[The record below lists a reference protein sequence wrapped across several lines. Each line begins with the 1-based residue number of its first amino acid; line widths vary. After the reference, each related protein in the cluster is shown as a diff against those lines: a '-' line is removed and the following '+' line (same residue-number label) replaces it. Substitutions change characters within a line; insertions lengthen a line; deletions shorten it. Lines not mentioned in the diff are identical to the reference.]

1 MSVQGEA
8 GIFMKGENSVGAVTL
23 ERLAQLLLF
32 LKEELSQR
40 SIQRKLIEENYL
52 VA

>member
-8 GIFMKGENSVGAVTL
+8 GIFMKDENSVGAVTL
-23 ERLAQLLLF
+23 ERLVQLLLF

-40 SIQRKLIEENYL
+40 SIQRELIEENYL

>member
-1 MSVQGEA
+1 
-8 GIFMKGENSVGAVTL
+8 MKGENSVGAVTL
-23 ERLAQLLLF
+23 ERLVQLLLF

-40 SIQRKLIEENYL
+40 SIQRELIEENYL